1 MITIGTGLLL
11 VVNII
16 YGYFEAYNEESETI
30 TKKRSTLE
38 F

>member
-1 MITIGTGLLL
+1 

-16 YGYFEAYNEESETI
+16 YGYFEAYNDESGQLNA
-30 TKKRSTLE
+30 KKRSTLE